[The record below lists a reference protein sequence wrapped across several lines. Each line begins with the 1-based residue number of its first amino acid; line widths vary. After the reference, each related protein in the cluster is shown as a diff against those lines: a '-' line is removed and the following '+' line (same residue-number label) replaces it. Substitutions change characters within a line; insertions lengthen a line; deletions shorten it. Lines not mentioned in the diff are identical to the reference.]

1 MQCDNIISFN
11 SSNQFPIDQL
21 QQYKWIK
28 SKKQR
33 RKVHST
39 MSRNSGTTFPIPHFP
54 LHNKMILSRV
64 NKKIIIAQIVA
75 PIVIRFDSIKLLKG
89 LLTNS

>member
-28 SKKQR
+28 NKKQR

-39 MSRNSGTTFPIPHFP
+39 MSRNSGTTFPQPTP
-54 LHNKMILSRV
+54 
-64 NKKIIIAQIVA
+64 
-75 PIVIRFDSIKLLKG
+75 PSITK
-89 LLTNS
+89 